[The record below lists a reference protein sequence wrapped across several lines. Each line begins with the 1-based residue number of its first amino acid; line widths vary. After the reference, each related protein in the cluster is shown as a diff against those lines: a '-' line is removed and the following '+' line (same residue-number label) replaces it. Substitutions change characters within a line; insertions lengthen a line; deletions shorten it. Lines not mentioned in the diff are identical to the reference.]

1 MRIVA
6 RAPPFDVSK
15 HNALISD
22 GWVPLKEP
30 DNIVMAL
37 LASVPL
43 MIVNVIA
50 SGIIILLF
58 TPALLT
64 GLGPTI
70 SISIGIF
77 PILGLLLLM
86 VAHEFVHLT
95 FIPDFLRSDKT
106 YAGITYVGAFAV
118 TEEVLTKRRHMLISI
133 MPFVI
138 ISLLMPLMLGAIGM
152 LGPLVISLVLL
163 NSLSSSVDILSML
176 LVAFQVP
183 ADSWLISNGMKTYW
197 KPSVQKSGRYL

>member
-30 DNIVMAL
+30 GNIVIAL

-43 MIVNVIA
+43 MIVNVMV

-58 TPALLT
+58 TPAPFT
-64 GLGPTI
+64 GLVPTTSISTI

-77 PILGLLLLM
+77 PILGLLMLM
-86 VAHEFVHLT
+86 VAHEFVHLA
-95 FIPDFLRSDKT
+95 FIPNFLRSDKT

-133 MPFVI
+133 MPFVV
-138 ISLLMPLMLGAIGM
+138 ISLLMPMMLGVIGI
-152 LGPLVISLVLL
+152 LGPLVICLILL
-163 NSLSSSVDILSML
+163 NSLASSVDILIIL

-183 ADSWLISNGMKTYW
+183 ADSRLISNGMKTYW
-197 KPSVQKSGRYL
+197 KPSV

>member
-1 MRIVA
+1 MKIAA
-6 RAPPFDVSK
+6 RTPPFDVSK
-15 HNALISD
+15 HDALISD

-30 DNIVMAL
+30 GNIVTAL

-43 MIVNVIA
+43 MIVNVII

-58 TPALLT
+58 TPAPFI
-64 GLGPTI
+64 GLVPTTSISTI

-86 VAHEFVHLT
+86 VAHEFVHLA
-95 FIPDFLRSDKT
+95 FIPNFLRSDKT
-106 YAGITYVGAFAV
+106 WAGITYVGAFAV

-133 MPFVI
+133 MPFVV
-138 ISLLMPLMLGAIGM
+138 ISILVPIVLGVIGM
-152 LGPLVISLVLL
+152 LGPLVICLILL
-163 NSLSSSVDILSML
+163 NSLASSVDILTML

-183 ADSWLISNGMKTYW
+183 AGSRLRSNGMKTYW
-197 KPSVQKSGRYL
+197 KPLV